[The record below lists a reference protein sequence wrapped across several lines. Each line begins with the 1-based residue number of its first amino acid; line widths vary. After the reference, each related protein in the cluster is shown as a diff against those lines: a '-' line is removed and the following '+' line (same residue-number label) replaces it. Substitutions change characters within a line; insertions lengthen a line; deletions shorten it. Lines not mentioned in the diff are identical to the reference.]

1 MRRLTTAALGATLL
15 LTGCAPAGPTAAP
28 SASPGSGSSAVA
40 ATASAVASG
49 GASPSPS
56 ASAALT
62 RDEGWRA
69 DIDALL
75 ESRERLHPDPWHNI
89 DRATWV
95 AAADAAKARI
105 PTIDDDAALVETVRL
120 ASMPGW
126 GGRDGHTGIFPF
138 TPGSGTHEYPILM
151 WQFSDG
157 LVITAAKAPYEDLVG
172 SRIVAIDRRPI
183 EEVLRLV
190 EPLAPRDNPSNLL
203 SYAPLYLRT
212 SELLAGL
219 GVIETAGP
227 ATFTVVGPGPD
238 APLRDVR
245 IEPVLA
251 DADVAWH
258 GGEPL
263 TLRSDT
269 LLWLS
274 RKHDTLWWTYL
285 ADSRTLYVQYNEV
298 RGGIDA
304 IADEILA
311 RASKPDV
318 DRVVVDLRN
327 NGGGDNHT
335 YTHLL
340 ATLQDPAIDQPGR
353 LTLLIGRLTFSAAAN
368 FASEVERTTG
378 ATFVG
383 EAMGGSPN
391 LYGDVRPTRLPYG
404 PLGPIDVY
412 VATRYWVKSTAGDPR
427 ITIEPDLAVPLSSAD
442 YLAGRDPVLEAAI
455 LPR

>member
-1 MRRLTTAALGATLL
+1 MWVHPGALRPRSRLRRRRRRGRVVPVST
-15 LTGCAPAGPTAAP
+15 
-28 SASPGSGSSAVA
+28 VA
-40 ATASAVASG
+40 
-49 GASPSPS
+49 PS

-75 ESRERLHPDPWHNI
+75 EARERLHPDPWHDM
-89 DRATWV
+89 DRAAWV

-105 PTIDDDAALVETVRL
+105 PAMTDDAALAEVVRL
-120 ASMPGW
+120 AAMPGW

-138 TPGSGTHEYPILM
+138 VPGSGTHEYPILM

-157 LVITAAKAPYEDLVG
+157 LVVTAAKAPYEDLVG
-172 SRIVAIDRRPI
+172 SRIEAIDGHPI
-183 EEVLRLV
+183 ADVMALV
-190 EPLAPRDNPSNLL
+190 EPLSPRDNPSNLL

-219 GVIETAGP
+219 GVIDTAGP
-227 ATFTVVGPGPD
+227 ATFTVAGPGPD
-238 APLRDVR
+238 ARPRDVR
-245 IEPVLA
+245 IEPILA
-251 DADVAWH
+251 DDDVSWH
-258 GGEPL
+258 GGDPL

-269 LLWLS
+269 LLWLK
-274 RKHDTLWWTYL
+274 RKHDALWWTYL
-285 ADSRTLYVQYNEV
+285 ADSRTLYAQYNEV

-311 RASKPDV
+311 RAKKPDV
-318 DRVVVDLRN
+318 DRVIVDLRN
-327 NGGGDNHT
+327 NGGGDNNT
-335 YTHLL
+335 YRHLL
-340 ATLQDPAIDQPGR
+340 AVLQDPAIDRPGR
-353 LTLLIGRLTFSAAAN
+353 LVLLIGRLTFSAAAN
-368 FASEVERTTG
+368 FATELEQTTS

-383 EAMGGSPN
+383 EDMGGSPN

-404 PLGPIDVY
+404 ALGPIDVY
-412 VATRYWVKSTAGDPR
+412 VATRSWVKSTADDPR
-427 ITIEPDLAVPLSSAD
+427 ITIEPDIAVPLSSTD